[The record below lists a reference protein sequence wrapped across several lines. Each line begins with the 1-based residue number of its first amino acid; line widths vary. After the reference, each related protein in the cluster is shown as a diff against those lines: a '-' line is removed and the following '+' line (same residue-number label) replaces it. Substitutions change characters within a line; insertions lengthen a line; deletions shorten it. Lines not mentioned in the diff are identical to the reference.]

1 MDKHLTEQITQKTTD
16 TTESSEKNMPVP
28 DTGADIAQNF
38 NVLPIE
44 SLISK
49 PLIAAA
55 KGQQELASVYL
66 NSPVINNDRTITM
79 KNDNIPAPLLSL
91 VPIPAFNMDEITVN
105 FEMEVKTSETPQD
118 QTKSES
124 DREVNDKSV
133 FGINANITGTI
144 SSDSLHK
151 RQTDSTAKYNINR
164 HATQQPPSEGMNKL
178 SDLFSQMMEPLP
190 KENLPE

>member
-1 MDKHLTEQITQKTTD
+1 MDKHLTEQITP
-16 TTESSEKNMPVP
+16 KNMPLP
-28 DTGADIAQNF
+28 DTGSDIAQSF
-38 NVLPIE
+38 DGLPIE
-44 SLISK
+44 GLISQ
-49 PLIAAA
+49 PLIAAT
-55 KGQQELASVYL
+55 KGQLELASV
-66 NSPVINNDRTITM
+66 
-79 KNDNIPAPLLSL
+79 
-91 VPIPAFNMDEITVN
+91 PAFNMDEIAVN

-124 DREVNDKSV
+124 DREVNYKSV

-151 RQTDSTAKYNINR
+151 RQKDSTAKYNINR